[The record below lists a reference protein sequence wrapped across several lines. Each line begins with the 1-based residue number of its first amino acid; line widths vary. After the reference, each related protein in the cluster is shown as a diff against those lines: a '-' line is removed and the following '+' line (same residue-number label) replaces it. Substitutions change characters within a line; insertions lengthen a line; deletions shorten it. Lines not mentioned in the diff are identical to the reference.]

1 MLFAVVAVAML
12 TVPLAGGRLLNFA
25 SLRFRHPEILF
36 AAFGLQFAIF
46 KLWPA
51 EEQWYHPVLYLA
63 SYALG
68 SWFLVLNRKVPGL
81 WLIGVGAVCNG
92 LVIATNGG
100 VMPGSIEAFQA
111 AGLVPV
117 PEHFSNSRALADP
130 RLLFLGDVF
139 AVPSWLP
146 FHNVF
151 SLGDLCIV
159 LGAVVGLHRVGG
171 SRLLPSGSGQFSE
184 LIHEREF
191 MRLWL
196 AQAISNQGDWVYSLG
211 VVASLAR
218 KEAGPGTLALLVV
231 MQAAPRAVAGAFGGP
246 LVDRVPRKQ
255 LMITADLV
263 RAAAVGSL
271 LLYSSPSLAHIYL
284 VAATLGLFGA
294 LFQPSLQASIP
305 NVVPEHRLVAANAMV
320 SVTFQLAV
328 MVGPIVG
335 ALLVANV
342 GLGPAFAVNAGS
354 FVLSAVLVARMR
366 LPHHRADVPTSS
378 PLADLREGFRYAAT
392 TPHVRGVL
400 LVTGMVMFAAAI
412 RGPLEP
418 LFLLRVLEVDVAAL
432 GLPAAIW
439 GLGMLLG
446 SSAAPAAARAW
457 RRERMLT
464 VSIAVVGFAVLGASQ
479 VQVLSSLLCLWLLA
493 GSGNAIGTIA
503 YQSLLQQRTP
513 DALRGRTMAASEMV
527 LDLAYLAGVSCAGW
541 LGSHLGL
548 RFALGVSGS
557 IFLTAALTSHLV
569 LGGGVRE
576 RRAAPAPTRVRTV
589 PRPVLRRT
597 ALPVAPAS
605 APMSVP
611 GLSALDDLRREVEFL
626 RQREEQLR
634 RASAES
640 RQAVHDL
647 DLLRVSST

>member
-1 MLFAVVAVAML
+1 MLFAVVAMAML

-25 SLRFRHPEILF
+25 SLRFRHPQILF

-46 KLWPA
+46 KLWPSEA
-51 EEQWYHPVLYLA
+51 KWFHPLLYLL

-68 SWFLVLNRKVPGL
+68 SWFLFLNRKVPGL

-92 LVIATNGG
+92 LVIAANGG
-100 VMPGSIEAFQA
+100 VMPGSVEAFQA
-111 AGLVPV
+111 AGLAAV

-159 LGAVVGLHRVGG
+159 MGAVVGLHRIGG

-196 AQAISNQGDWVYSLG
+196 AQAVSNQGDWVYSLG

-271 LLYSSPSLAHIYL
+271 LLYNSPSLAHIYL

-335 ALLVANV
+335 ALLVAHV

-366 LPHHRADVPTSS
+366 LPHHPRPDVARSS
-378 PLADLREGFRYAAT
+378 PFADLREGFRYAAA

-457 RRERMLT
+457 HRERMLT

-513 DALRGRTMAASEMV
+513 DELRGRTMAASEMV

-548 RFALGVSGS
+548 RFALGISGS

-569 LGGGVRE
+569 LGGGVRG
-576 RRAAPAPTRVRTV
+576 RRPVTPTPAPTVVRSLA
-589 PRPVLRRT
+589 RPAVARPPEAPPV
-597 ALPVAPAS
+597 ALP
-605 APMSVP
+605 
-611 GLSALDDLRREVEFL
+611 ALMPLDNLRREVELL
-626 RQREEQLR
+626 RLREEELR

-640 RQAVHDL
+640 RRAVHEL

>member
-1 MLFAVVAVAML
+1 MLFAVVAMAML

-46 KLWPA
+46 KLWPG
-51 EEQWYHPVLYLA
+51 ETKWYHPVLYLL

-68 SWFLVLNRKVPGL
+68 SWFLFLNRKVPGL

-92 LVIATNGG
+92 LVIAANGG

-111 AGLVPV
+111 AGLAAVT
-117 PEHFSNSRALADP
+117 EHFTNSRALADP

-159 LGAVVGLHRVGG
+159 MGAVVGLHRIGG

-271 LLYSSPSLAHIYL
+271 LLYGSPSLAHIYL

-335 ALLVANV
+335 ALLVAHV

-354 FVLSAVLVARMR
+354 FVLSAALVARMR
-366 LPHHRADVPTSS
+366 LPHHPRADVGRSS
-378 PLADLREGFRYAAT
+378 PLADLREGFRYAAA

-418 LFLLRVLEVDVAAL
+418 LFLLRILEVDIAAL

-457 RRERMLT
+457 HRERMLT

-548 RFALGVSGS
+548 RFALGISGS

-569 LGGGVRE
+569 LGGALRGRQNAV
-576 RRAAPAPTRVRTV
+576 AAPTPTVVRFV
-589 PRPVLRRT
+589 ARPVVELPGPEPQAPLP
-597 ALPVAPAS
+597 ALMP
-605 APMSVP
+605 
-611 GLSALDDLRREVEFL
+611 LENLRREVEQL
-626 RQREEQLR
+626 RLREEELR
-634 RASAES
+634 RASAEP
-640 RQAVHDL
+640 RRAVHEL